1 MRVADAEGVR
11 FRDTLTRS
19 QRNCFWAA
27 VFFYLLIW
35 IFLAFR
41 LVNYVLF
48 VILRP
53 VKYEWTN
60 LILLGLILAFL
71 FLAFTVRSRYRTQC
85 NPPPAATS
93 FLCW

>member
-71 FLAFTVRSRYRTQC
+71 FLAFTVRSRY
-85 NPPPAATS
+85 
-93 FLCW
+93 